1 VREAGTPAGER
12 AAMAA
17 MARVFASRRAYEAAQ
32 RAARLGRG
40 PLAGAAL
47 RPWTRSRELPE
58 VPSQSFREW
67 WRSRPEQRRAQSRQ
81 EDGPR
86 GPDERA

>member
-1 VREAGTPAGER
+1 VGEPLGER

-32 RAARLGRG
+32 RMAKLGRG

-58 VPSQSFREW
+58 VPDQTFREW
-67 WRSRPEQRRAQSRQ
+67 WKSDRAKPTRSAAGARARRARS
-81 EDGPR
+81 
-86 GPDERA
+86 